1 VRILAFARAGW
12 GTRRRARASD
22 QRAYQRPAVTD
33 PGGSG
38 IVGQTNPSGRGM
50 DEDWDDVELTVRS
63 WDEPEA
69 FGVVLERHAETL
81 PGYFARRTLDPE
93 ATAELTAETFAQA
106 FASRRR
112 SEITGSERSGGCTGS
127 PATSSA
133 ASSGTGRWTL
143 APDAA
148 SGWRSGRSRPRTTN
162 GSRRQRFRAGGA
174 SHRAGV
180 RGPVLGAARG
190 ADAAGYRGPSVPRSG
205 RIAPLQRGGR
215 EGPREPRP
223 ETPRV
228 AGRPAGRGRARRRA
242 SSHLPPALERL

>member
-1 VRILAFARAGW
+1 
-12 GTRRRARASD
+12 
-22 QRAYQRPAVTD
+22 
-33 PGGSG
+33 
-38 IVGQTNPSGRGM
+38 M

-148 SGWRSGRSRPRTTN
+148 SGWRSGRVSPENYERIEETTISSRWGEPSGRR
-162 GSRRQRFRAGGA
+162 SR
-174 SHRAGV
+174 SC
-180 RGPVLGAARG
+180 
-190 ADAAGYRGPSVPRSG
+190 PRSS
-205 RIAPLQRGGR
+205 
-215 EGPREPRP
+215 
-223 ETPRV
+223 
-228 AGRPAGRGRARRRA
+228 ARR
-242 SSHLPPALERL
+242 